1 MAAARASSRAMREIW
16 QLEEF
21 QLRDRRVFINGWC
34 LIPGQALEKLELQL
48 LDANGNLVGGF
59 SLSAGNPRPDVHQ
72 AYQQYQHSLYAGFA
86 GVGALPRQPGH
97 DDKLVLSGILADGQ
111 DMVEYAIPIERL
123 QPLLSPSA
131 LQRRK
136 AAWFQFFVYVK
147 RAIRLLRHG
156 QFASL
161 YEKLRRQLVGAPQKH
176 LPHVLTRS
184 TLLDLGAKPDA
195 EIHLVVDH
203 RLGGGANHYRERMVE
218 PWLQAGSAVLTLTYH
233 LGSLQL
239 MLVVDTA
246 HQQQRFALSH
256 ESELI
261 KALSQ
266 ISLATV
272 TYNTAVSF
280 VEPEVIPGLLLRLRR
295 SHGAH
300 LTVLVHDF
308 FTICPSHFLIH
319 SDGRYCGIPDLQSCS
334 SCLHRNPH
342 GFTSLC
348 SGDVGQWRELWGPL
362 LREADEVMAFS
373 ESSVQILRQAYE
385 FWPDGVNWLEGRAI
399 TVQPH
404 AVDYL
409 VGDTVKVSQ
418 SSKLVIGVVGQIG
431 FHKGAEVIR
440 GLAQEIQLQGSD
452 ERIAIIGSLEVG
464 VNSNIVQQ
472 SGPYKHSE
480 LAKMIEQSG
489 ANVMLFPSIWPET
502 FSYVTQEI
510 LELDLPLACLN
521 LGAQAERVQNYHKG
535 WVLSASDPGVILKE
549 LRQLFK
555 TSYGFQEAQ

>member
-1 MAAARASSRAMREIW
+1 MREIW

-34 LIPGQALEKLELQL
+34 LIPDQSLEKLELQL
-48 LDANGNLVGGF
+48 LDASGHLVGGF
-59 SLSAGNPRPDVHQ
+59 SLSAGNPRPDVQQ
-72 AYQQYQHSLYAGFA
+72 AYQQYQHSLYAGFV

-97 DDKLVLSGILADGQ
+97 DDKLMLSGILADGQ
-111 DMVEYAIPIERL
+111 DVVEYVIPIARFRL
-123 QPLLSPSA
+123 FLSPSPSPSPSPSA
-131 LQRRK
+131 SQRRK

-147 RAIRLLRHG
+147 RAIRLLRNG

-161 YEKLRRQLVGAPQKH
+161 YEKLRRQLVGAPQKP

-184 TLLDLGAKPDA
+184 TLLDLGANLDA
-195 EIHLVVDH
+195 GIHLVVDH

-233 LGSLQL
+233 LGSLQP

-256 ESELI
+256 ESELL

-280 VEPEVIPGLLLRLRR
+280 VEPELIPGLLLRLRR

-308 FTICPSHFLIH
+308 FSICPSHFLIH
-319 SDGRYCGIPDLQSCS
+319 SDGHYCGIPNLQSCR

-342 GFTSLC
+342 GFTSLY

-362 LREADEVMAFS
+362 LREADEVIAFS

-385 FWPDGVNWLEGRAI
+385 FWPDGFNWLEGRAI

-409 VGDTVKVSQ
+409 NGDTVKVRQ

-431 FHKGAEVIR
+431 FHKGAEVVR
-440 GLAQEIQLQGSD
+440 GLAQEIQREGSD

-464 VNSNIVQQ
+464 VNSAIVQQ

-489 ANVMLFPSIWPET
+489 ANVMLFPSVWPET

-521 LGAQAERVQNYHKG
+521 LGAQAERVKNHHKG
-535 WVLSASDPGVILKE
+535 WVLSSSDPRLILQE
-549 LRQLFK
+549 LRQLLK
-555 TSYGFQEAQ
+555 TSYNLQEAQ